1 MNINVTDIFTKQLS
15 TVLFRQH
22 CDYLIGRVPL
32 QYSSMYPEVAAIYKR
47 EPGEKGEVDR
57 ASDWTAAAAAKVQA
71 RVTRAQVKCW
81 SRITQHWAREY
92 RME

>member
-32 QYSSMYPEVAAIYKR
+32 QYSSMYPEVAETYKR
-47 EPGEKGEVDR
+47 EPGDKGKVDR
-57 ASDWTAAAAAKVQA
+57 VLDWTAAAAAKVQA
-71 RVTRAQVKCW
+71 RVTNAQVKCW
-81 SRITQHWAREY
+81 TRITQHWASECK
-92 RME
+92 MK